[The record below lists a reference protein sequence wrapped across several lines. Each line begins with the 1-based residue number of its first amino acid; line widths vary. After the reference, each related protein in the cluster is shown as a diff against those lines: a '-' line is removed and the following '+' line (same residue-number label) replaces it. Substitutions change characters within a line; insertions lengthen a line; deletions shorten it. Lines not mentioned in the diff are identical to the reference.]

1 MRQHHFSQLI
11 LLLVAGGF
19 LLMLIDVRHM
29 HREILSEHW
38 QSWIPIVISVLGFFI
53 AVALIKIK
61 RLKFLAILIYL
72 SGIGAGLYGSYLHS
86 EGEMNK
92 YLDLFASKE
101 IVAYA
106 LDKDEYEN
114 EKNENE
120 KEEAPPLLAP
130 LGLSGLCA
138 FGLVGALSMS
148 NVKEK
153 A

>member
-11 LLLVAGGF
+11 LFLVAGGF

-38 QSWIPIVISVLGFFI
+38 QSWIPIVISILGFFI
-53 AVALIKIK
+53 TAALVKIK

-72 SGIGAGLYGSYLHS
+72 SGVGAGLYGSYLHS

-120 KEEAPPLLAP
+120 KEESPPLLAP

-138 FGLVGALSMS
+138 FGLVGALGM
-148 NVKEK
+148 NNMKEK
-153 A
+153 V